1 MSALAISSIV
11 FLFIFA
17 GAMLGL
23 VLHRILPGHHFSGD
37 SKDVVKLGMGLVG
50 TTTALV
56 LGLLVASAKSS
67 YDAQGAQ
74 VTQLASHIV
83 VLDRVLAHYGPET
96 KNARASLRRSA
107 IGVVETMWSEVGREG
122 ARTAPQTANEVLLDQ
137 IQDLQPKSETQ
148 RTLKA
153 QAVAITMDLGK
164 TRWLMYAQEA
174 ASVSVPMLVILVLWL
189 TVLFVSFGL
198 LAPIN
203 GTVVVS
209 LLVAALSVSGAIF
222 LILEMYS
229 PYSGMMQISSEPL
242 SAALANLGH

>member
-1 MSALAISSIV
+1 MSALFICAIA
-11 FLFIFA
+11 FLIIFA

-23 VLHRILPGHHFSGD
+23 VLHRSLPEPHFSAE

-74 VTQLASHIV
+74 VTQLASYVV

-96 KNARASLRRSA
+96 KQARAALRRA
-107 IGVVETMWSEVGREG
+107 TIRLIETMWSQEGREG
-122 ARTAPQTANEVLLDQ
+122 ARTAPETANEVLLDQ
-137 IQDLQPKSETQ
+137 IQELQPKSETQ
-148 RTLKA
+148 RSLKT
-153 QAVAITMDLGK
+153 QALAVTMDVGK

-174 ASVSVPMLVILVLWL
+174 ASVSVPMLVVLILWL

-198 LAPIN
+198 LAPVN
-203 GTVVVS
+203 GTVVCS

-229 PYSGMMQISSEPL
+229 PYSGVMQISSQPL
-242 SAALANLGH
+242 SAGLANLGR

>member
-1 MSALAISSIV
+1 VSPLAISSIA
-11 FLFIFA
+11 FASIFA
-17 GAMLGL
+17 GALLGL
-23 VLHRILPGHHFSGD
+23 VLHRILPGPHFSAD

-67 YDAQGAQ
+67 YDAQSAQ
-74 VTQLASHIV
+74 VTQLASYVV

-96 KNARASLRRSA
+96 KNARASLRKATIRV
-107 IGVVETMWSEVGREG
+107 IEMMWSQDGRQG

-148 RTLKA
+148 RSLKA
-153 QAVAITMDLGK
+153 QALALTMDVGK

-174 ASVSVPMLVILVLWL
+174 ASVSVPMLVVLVLWL

-198 LAPIN
+198 LAPTN
-203 GTVVVS
+203 GTVVAT

-229 PYSGMMQISSEPL
+229 PYSGVMQISSQPL
-242 SAALANLGH
+242 SGALANLGH